1 MDPIHPIAPLSPNI
15 PEIRPAPMARP
26 VDRDSSRSRQGNDQR
41 RKRRPPH
48 DGDATDA
55 GAGQFD
61 YAEDYED
68 DYSDGEDDSGLHI
81 NVTA

>member
-26 VDRDSSRSRQGNDQR
+26 VDRDSSRSGYGSDQR
-41 RKRRPPH
+41 RRRRPQPE
-48 DGDATDA
+48 GDPTEPGSDQFGYAQDDA
-55 GAGQFD
+55 
-61 YAEDYED
+61 
-68 DYSDGEDDSGLHI
+68 DGEDDSGLHI